1 MAFSLFFNQNATI
14 FFYPKK
20 KKKNHLLKN
29 SNILFR
35 KWKLLTICQVTEIS
49 TYIITI
55 KTFVIYFAF
64 FPPLTTSRN
73 LLYESSV
80 PKRAKYLLKEDI
92 LTELFLDRL
101 IPVAILS
108 GQIIDPVKVVFFC
121 HIGSLG
127 SKSRIKKKTFLPPR
141 PIWWRWDAWIY
152 SITWTKEKDAIQKI
166 FAIWV
171 KARDLRFYLECF
183 HILFYTY
190 KHIYMHT
197 YRLLYRLFRYIL
209 VQKLALFVNIFV

>member
-1 MAFSLFFNQNATI
+1 MLPYFAIQ
-14 FFYPKK
+14 
-20 KKKNHLLKN
+20 KKNHLLKN
-29 SNILFR
+29 CNILFR
-35 KWKLLTICQVTEIS
+35 KRKLLRICQVTEIS
-49 TYIITI
+49 TSIITT

-64 FPPLTTSRN
+64 FPLTTSRN

-101 IPVAILS
+101 IPAAILS

-127 SKSRIKKKTFLPPR
+127 SKSRIKKKTFFPPR

-152 SITWTKEKDAIQKI
+152 SITWTREKDAIQKI
-166 FAIWV
+166 LAIWV
-171 KARDLRFYLECF
+171 KAGDLRFSLGCF
-183 HILFYTY
+183 HILFYTCI
-190 KHIYMHT
+190 HTFIY
-197 YRLLYRLFRYIL
+197 LFICR
-209 VQKLALFVNIFV
+209 N